1 MTSATLPDSPASIR
15 DEPAAPSAYGYLRV
29 PADVPDHEMLCLE
42 QALIAFA
49 ESEGWSFAGFFFE
62 FRSGSRAGFNE
73 LIAEL
78 VRAGAHHVVV
88 PSLRHLAA
96 YTLLQNAMQDRLA
109 IDAGA
114 EVVAMRPDR

>member
-1 MTSATLPDSPASIR
+1 MTSATLPAFPASAR
-15 DEPAAPSAYGYLRV
+15 DESAIRSAYGYLRV

-49 ESEGWSFAGFFFE
+49 QSEGLSFAGFFFE

-78 VRAGAHHVVV
+78 RRVGARHVVV
-88 PSLRHLAA
+88 PSLRHLAVNS
-96 YTLLQNAMQDRLA
+96 LLQNAMQDRLA

-114 EVVAMRPDR
+114 EVLAMWPDR